1 MTTLVTSTRPRPR
14 PPAATSEGTG
24 GDFHQAE
31 TKADTKASTKTETI
45 GGDFHQAGTKAGDES
60 EGISNNVGDYHQAK
74 TKATGGDFEATDDD
88 FHQAETKTRTK
99 FYQDGNE
106 TDFYQAD
113 FHQAGTRAGDES
125 KGIGD
130 DFGEFHQAKTKA
142 TGSDFEAKGNDFHQA
157 ETRADT
163 KARTKFHQDR
173 IETDFYQAK
182 TETRGKKPGRG
193 RGSRWD
199 EVIIITDQCRS
210 IVRFIIAV
218 SDVLISA
225 PVQMMWT
232 GSSLTSS

>member
-1 MTTLVTSTRPRPR
+1 MTSTRPRPR
-14 PPAATSEGTG
+14 PPAATSKGTG

-31 TKADTKASTKTETI
+31 TKADTKARTKTETI

-60 EGISNNVGDYHQAK
+60 EGISDNVGDFHQAE
-74 TKATGGDFEATDDD
+74 TK
-88 FHQAETKTRTK
+88 AETKTRTK
-99 FYQDGNE
+99 FYQDEIE

-130 DFGEFHQAKTKA
+130 DFGKFHQAKTKA
-142 TGSDFEAKGNDFHQA
+142 TGSDFEAKGDDFHQA

-210 IVRFIIAV
+210 NVRFIIAV